1 MPGCLSGDT
10 GLARRKAGRKTGP
23 TKSLS
28 ATAAQIEPGD
38 KTVLTFPARLNKLF
52 IYQVV
57 VDTAGRVMAIKTT
70 CSSPAFVEQSFYKA
84 FEDNDVDALMAV
96 RAQQDTIEY
105 IHPPDERLQDRKTIR
120 DEPATSVR
128 ERQTAPLAAQ
138 SALKDS
144 R

>member
-1 MPGCLSGDT
+1 M
-10 GLARRKAGRKTGP
+10 
-23 TKSLS
+23 
-28 ATAAQIEPGD
+28 
-38 KTVLTFPARLNKLF
+38 
-52 IYQVV
+52 
-57 VDTAGRVMAIKTT
+57 
-70 CSSPAFVEQSFYKA
+70 
-84 FEDNDVDALMAV
+84 MAV

-128 ERQTAPLAAQ
+128 KRQTAPFAAR

>member
-1 MPGCLSGDT
+1 M
-10 GLARRKAGRKTGP
+10 
-23 TKSLS
+23 
-28 ATAAQIEPGD
+28 D
-38 KTVLTFPARLNKLF
+38 KTNTPYQIKKIVDIYHVVATHASRVLA
-52 IYQVV
+52 
-57 VDTAGRVMAIKTT
+57 MKTT

-128 ERQTAPLAAQ
+128 KRQTAPLAAR
-138 SALKDS
+138 SALKDC
-144 R
+144 RRTTFRAHFA

>member
-1 MPGCLSGDT
+1 VIETHASRV
-10 GLARRKAGRKTGP
+10 LA
-23 TKSLS
+23 
-28 ATAAQIEPGD
+28 
-38 KTVLTFPARLNKLF
+38 
-52 IYQVV
+52 
-57 VDTAGRVMAIKTT
+57 MKTT

-128 ERQTAPLAAQ
+128 KRQTAPFAAR